1 VLSPVIKKRDG
12 YRIPHVYKG
21 NRPCL
26 YIPGAGEWG
35 PDKYIAYTIVGWLSE
50 WLYFYEVRHA
60 TGNWLGGGH
69 ELPPS
74 ARRRIVSIRRILAVD
89 GGGAKGVF
97 PLAFLASVEESISGP
112 IAEFFDLVVGTSTA
126 GIIALGLGLGF
137 SASEMLGFY
146 VDLIPRV
153 FQGNRI
159 WRTLRSILVAKW
171 DKKVLRTMLAE
182 KFGSRKLGH
191 SKVRLVIPA
200 QDAVSGQVHLYKTAH
215 HPRFEKDYLV
225 DAVDIALATAAAPT
239 YFPTFARG
247 DGGLF
252 IDGGTWAN
260 NPLGVAVVEASA
272 VLEWERA
279 SLRVLSLG
287 CTTAP
292 LRIASALWAPKG
304 KAYWATKWLDLMLI
318 GQSSGAIGTAQLIAG
333 HENVHRISPVLA
345 KSLDM
350 DGVRDIRTLRGL
362 GVNEARRALPTL
374 RAVFFGDKAEAFVP
388 YRDLASRE
396 GGTISVKED
405 RGVDT

>member
-1 VLSPVIKKRDG
+1 M
-12 YRIPHVYKG
+12 
-21 NRPCL
+21 NRRQVFR
-26 YIPGAGEWG
+26 
-35 PDKYIAYTIVGWLSE
+35 K
-50 WLYFYEVRHA
+50 
-60 TGNWLGGGH
+60 
-69 ELPPS
+69 
-74 ARRRIVSIRRILAVD
+74 RIVSIRRILAVD

-396 GGTISVKED
+396 GGVISV
-405 RGVDT
+405 